1 MPTPHPLAPRGVPM
15 PSLLSLLLQ
24 KAQARPS
31 VPVGRGGHTSG
42 HGRLV
47 SPETPGRTD
56 GVPESELSELQTG
69 RLTLDGIQRSL
80 VFRNR
85 EAKVPEAGQAPQAL
99 GSAGLGR
106 S

>member
-1 MPTPHPLAPRGVPM
+1 M

-24 KAQARPS
+24 KAHARPS
-31 VPVGRGGHTSG
+31 VPVGRGCHTSD

-69 RLTLDGIQRSL
+69 RLTLDGIQKSL

-99 GSAGLGR
+99 DSAGLGR